1 MKESIKEKGKEK
13 PKALI
18 VDDEASSR
26 SEIRHLL
33 MQDGRIE
40 PAAEADT
47 AGKAST
53 LLKNQNFDVVFL
65 DIKMPGLTGLELAS
79 LLKKMAN
86 PPAIVFITAFGEH
99 ALEAFNL
106 AAVDYLLKPVSEERL
121 RETIDR
127 LLRHIQTPVTET
139 KSEEKPVPSL
149 ERIFVERE
157 GGKKIPVSPE
167 DIYFFEARDDYSM
180 LYTYDQRYLI
190 ASTLKELESKLM
202 KYNFLRVHR
211 KYLVNLNKIGE
222 VIPISR
228 GTILLRMTDS
238 IKSEILVSRRR
249 TKYLKQ
255 VLGL

>member
-1 MKESIKEKGKEK
+1 MNEKI
-13 PKALI
+13 KALI

-33 MQDGRIE
+33 IQDGRIE
-40 PAAEADT
+40 PRAEADT
-47 AGKAST
+47 ISKASS
-53 LLKNQNFDVVFL
+53 LLKNQKFDVVFL
-65 DIKMPGLTGLELAS
+65 DIKLPGLTGLELAGF
-79 LLKKMAN
+79 LKQMAN

-99 ALEAFNL
+99 ALEAFDL

-121 RETIDR
+121 RETVDR
-127 LLRHIQTPVTET
+127 ILKQISTPVV
-139 KSEEKPVPSL
+139 EEKPKEKPLPSL

-157 GGKKIPVSPE
+157 GGKKIPIPPDDV
-167 DIYFFEARDDYSM
+167 YFFEARDDYSM
-180 LYTYDQRYLI
+180 LYTTDQRYLI
-190 ASTLKELESKLM
+190 TNTLKELESKLT

-211 KYLVNLNKIGE
+211 KYLVNLTKIGE

-238 IKSEILVSRRR
+238 IKSEILVSRRK

-255 VLGL
+255 ALGL